1 MRRLFRG
8 VISKKVGL
16 PPGSLVHVGEEKG
29 EAVKITVFDYDA
41 ESYREK
47 VVGDVEECFP
57 LRDTPTVSWIN
68 VDGVH
73 SADVMEKMGKHF
85 DIHPLVLED
94 IMNTNQY
101 PKIEDFEGHIFVI
114 GKMISQNRE
123 TGDIESEQ
131 VSLILGPTWVISFQ
145 DKEGDIFDPIRVRLR
160 TGRGRLRKM
169 GSDFLAYTIMDTI
182 VDHYFLV
189 LENLGDRIEELEEE
203 LTGNTTREMMKALHD
218 VKKDMVFLRK
228 SIWPMREVVN
238 VMLREELILIKESTH
253 PYLRDLYDHTIQVID
268 SLETFHDLVSGLL
281 DLYLSSLSNRMNEV
295 MKVLTI
301 IATLFIP
308 VTFIV
313 GIYGMNFKYMPELG
327 WKWGYGAVWLVI
339 LGVITTMLFYFR
351 RKKWL

>member
-1 MRRLFRG
+1 MRRLFSG
-8 VISKKVGL
+8 AISKKVGL
-16 PPGSLVHVGEEKG
+16 PPGSLVHVGEKKG
-29 EAVKITVFDYDA
+29 EAVKITVLDYDA
-41 ESYREK
+41 EGYREK

-57 LRDTPTVSWIN
+57 FRDTSTMTWIN

-114 GKMISQNRE
+114 GKMLSRNRE

-145 DKEGDIFDPIRVRLR
+145 EQEGDIFGPLRVRIR

-169 GSDFLAYTIMDTI
+169 GADFLAYAMMDTI
-182 VDHYFLV
+182 VDQYFLV
-189 LENLGDRIEELEEE
+189 LENLGDRIEELEED
-203 LTGNTTREMMKALHD
+203 LAGNPTREMMKAIHD
-218 VKKDMVFLRK
+218 LKKDMVFLRK
-228 SIWPMREVVN
+228 SIWPMREIVN
-238 VMLREELILIKESTH
+238 VMLREELILIQESTH
-253 PYLRDLYDHTIQVID
+253 TYLRDLYDHTIQVID
-268 SLETFHDLVSGLL
+268 AIETFHDLVSGLL
-281 DLYLSSLSNRMNEV
+281 DLYISSLSNRMNEV

-308 VTFIV
+308 VTFIAGV
-313 GIYGMNFKYMPELG
+313 YGMNFKYMPELD